1 MDLPAVDGVTH
12 RTVSARGVD
21 FHVAE
26 AGAGD
31 PIVLVHGWP
40 QHWWSWRRLVPLL
53 APHGRLLMP
62 DLRGFGWSSVPP
74 GGYDKRTL
82 ADDLVALLDEL
93 GLERVRLIGH
103 DWGAFAGFLA
113 CLAAPERFSAF
124 LALSCPPPMGRPS
137 TRQLLE
143 AWRFAYQPILASPV
157 LGERL
162 IATEPFI
169 RGLIRAGTADPT
181 LWSDDDLHVYSGV
194 LAEPIRAHA
203 SVQLYRTFV
212 LHEAGRTGGG
222 HLRVPARVITG
233 DRDGAVTP
241 ILLEGAERHGDDLAT
256 EVVAGCGHF
265 LPEERPELVAERALA
280 LFGLGSAA

>member
-1 MDLPAVDGVTH
+1 MELPAVDGVTH

-26 AGAGD
+26 AGDGE

-40 QHWWSWRRLVPLL
+40 QHWWSWRRLVPLM
-53 APHGRLLMP
+53 APHARLLMP
-62 DLRGFGWSSVPP
+62 DLRGFGWSSVPR

-82 ADDLVALLDEL
+82 ADDLLALLDEL
-93 GLERVRLIGH
+93 GLERVRLVGH

-137 TRQLLE
+137 GRQLLE
-143 AWRFAYQPILASPV
+143 AWRFAYQPILAAPV

-162 IATEPFI
+162 IANESFI
-169 RGLIRAGTADPT
+169 RGLIRAGTADRA

-194 LAEPIRAHA
+194 VAEPIRAHA

-212 LHEAGRTGGG
+212 LHEIGRTGGG
-222 HLRVPARVITG
+222 HLRVPTRVMTG
-233 DRDGAVTP
+233 TRDGAVTP
-241 ILLEGAERHGDDLAT
+241 ILLEGTERHGDDLVT

-265 LPEERPELVAERALA
+265 LPEERPAVVAERALA
-280 LFGLGSAA
+280 LFELGSAA